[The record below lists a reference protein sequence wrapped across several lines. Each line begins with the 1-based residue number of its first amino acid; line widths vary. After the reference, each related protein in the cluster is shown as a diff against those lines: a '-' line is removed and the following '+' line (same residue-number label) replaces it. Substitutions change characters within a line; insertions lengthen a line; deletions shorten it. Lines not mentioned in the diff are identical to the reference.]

1 MMDSYE
7 FTKIA
12 GAVLAALLLI
22 FAPRTFIHI
31 ALEGHEGTVANGYK
45 LPEASA
51 GGETPAGGG
60 APAAAAFDPDAV
72 VKAIAT
78 ANPENGSGIFKKC
91 LSCHTADKAAAS
103 KAGPNLWGVV
113 GRPRASR
120 GDFPGYSEAMKSKG
134 GEWNYH
140 DLALFIHSPKTF
152 LPGTKMAFAGVAD
165 PTDLADLLAYIRT
178 LADSPAPLP

>member
-1 MMDSYE
+1 MDSFE
-7 FTKIA
+7 FSKIA
-12 GAVLAALLLI
+12 GAVLTALLLI
-22 FAPRTFIHI
+22 FAPKTFIEI
-31 ALEGHEGTVANGYK
+31 AREGHAPAADGYK

-51 GGETPAGGG
+51 TAGAAAAG
-60 APAAAAFDPDAV
+60 APAAAAFDQDAV

-78 ANPENGSGIFKKC
+78 ANAENGAGTFKKC

-120 GDFPGYSEAMKSKG
+120 SDFTGYSEAMKSKG
-134 GEWNYH
+134 GDWTYH
-140 DLALFIHSPKTF
+140 DLAAFIHSPKTF

-178 LADSPAPLP
+178 LADTPAPLP